1 MKKIFLILNFIFIS
15 CFIASYAQAGVKEPG
30 LGNFSD
36 MNDSVF
42 LTPTSSTPYS
52 TFEVTYLTSDKWI
65 ISNKKFDGVGGP
77 ICFYKR
83 KDVKV
88 PWKTELGVLEN
99 LKY

>member
-52 TFEVTYLTSDKWI
+52 TFEVTYLTSDKWT
-65 ISNKKFDGVGGP
+65 ISNKKLNGVGRL
-77 ICFYKR
+77 IAFIKE
-83 KDVKV
+83 
-88 PWKTELGVLEN
+88 KT
-99 LKY
+99 LKC